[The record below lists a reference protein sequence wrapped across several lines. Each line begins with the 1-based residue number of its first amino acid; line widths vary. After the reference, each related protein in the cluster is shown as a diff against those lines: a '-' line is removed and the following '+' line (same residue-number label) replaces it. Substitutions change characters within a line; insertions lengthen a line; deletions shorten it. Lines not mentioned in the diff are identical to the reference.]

1 MGLVQ
6 QKELEA
12 RYLMHA
18 YGREDVQ
25 FVRGEMT
32 RLFDDAGK
40 EYLDFLAGIAVVSVG
55 HCNPRVTAAIVEQA
69 EKLVHVSNYF
79 YIEKRGQLAER
90 LSKMLTG
97 EAGVAPDAGGEAGCE
112 AAGATG
118 MDAAGGANG
127 GQWKTFFANSG
138 AEANEGAVKLARRWG
153 KEHLDGA
160 WGIVTAKRSF
170 HGRTLAT
177 LAATAQD
184 RFQDPFAPLPSGF
197 SHVPLN
203 DVDALEAALD
213 AEVDGTRPA
222 ALLLEP
228 IQGES
233 GVWPCT
239 REYVQAARRLTEERG
254 MLLIFDEVQTGLART
269 GSPFCF
275 QRFDVVPDV
284 VTMAKGIAN
293 GVPMGAFSARGE
305 LGELLQPGMH
315 GSTFGGSAL
324 AVAAAN
330 ATTQIMCEPGFC
342 AHVADVGSYL
352 SERLAALP
360 FVTQVRGAG
369 LMVGASIDAPL
380 SHALVR
386 AGLSLGLVF
395 NAPADDVLRFL
406 PPLVIERADVDELV
420 DKLPECYEE
429 ACR

>member
-1 MGLVQ
+1 MGLAQ
-6 QKELEA
+6 EKELEA

-18 YGREDVQ
+18 YGREDVR

-32 RLFDDAGK
+32 RLFDDAGR

-90 LSKMLTG
+90 LSKML
-97 EAGVAPDAGGEAGCE
+97 AGKAGGGK
-112 AAGATG
+112 
-118 MDAAGGANG
+118 
-127 GQWKTFFANSG
+127 WKTFFANSG

-153 KEHLDGA
+153 KERLGGA

-184 RFQDPFAPLPSGF
+184 RFQDPFAPLPPGF

-203 DVDALEAALD
+203 DVAALEAALD
-213 AEVDGTRPA
+213 GEVDGTRPA

-228 IQGES
+228 VQGES

-239 REYVQAARRLTEERG
+239 REYMQAARRLTEERG
-254 MLLIFDEVQTGLART
+254 MLLVLDEVQTGLART
-269 GSPFCF
+269 GKPFCF

-305 LGELLQPGMH
+305 AGSLLQPGMH

-324 AVAAAN
+324 AVAAAD

-342 AHVADVGSYL
+342 AHVADVGAYL

-369 LMVGASIDAPL
+369 LMVGASIDAPCA
-380 SHALVR
+380 HALVR
-386 AGLSLGLVF
+386 AGLDRGLVF

-406 PPLVIERADVDELV
+406 PPLVIERADVDALV
-420 DKLPECYEE
+420 DKLPECHEE

>member
-1 MGLVQ
+1 MGLAQ
-6 QKELEA
+6 EKELEA

-90 LSKMLTG
+90 LSKML
-97 EAGVAPDAGGEAGCE
+97 A
-112 AAGATG
+112 
-118 MDAAGGANG
+118 G

-153 KEHLDGA
+153 KERLDGA

-184 RFQDPFAPLPSGF
+184 RFQDPFAPLPPGF

-275 QRFDVVPDV
+275 QRFGVVPDV

-324 AVAAAN
+324 AVAAAD

-342 AHVADVGSYL
+342 AHVADVGAYL

-386 AGLSLGLVF
+386 AGLDCGLVF

-406 PPLVIERADVDELV
+406 PPLVIERTDVDELV
-420 DKLPECYEE
+420 DKLPKCYEE

>member
-1 MGLVQ
+1 MGLAEE
-6 QKELEA
+6 KELES

-18 YGREDVQ
+18 YAREDVQ
-25 FVRGEMT
+25 FTRGEMT
-32 RLFDDAGK
+32 RLFDDGGR

-79 YIEKRGQLAER
+79 HIEKRGQLARR
-90 LSKMLTG
+90 LSEMLAGKTG
-97 EAGVAPDAGGEAGCE
+97 ADGEEGGETGGGS
-112 AAGATG
+112 GA
-118 MDAAGGANG
+118 DAAT
-127 GQWKTFFANSG
+127 WKTFFANSG

-153 KEHLDGA
+153 AERLDGA
-160 WGIVTAKRSF
+160 WGIVTARRSF

-184 RFQDPFAPLPSGF
+184 RFQDPFAPLPPGF

-203 DVDALEAALD
+203 DVAALEAALD

-228 IQGES
+228 VQGES

-239 REYVQAARRLTEERG
+239 REYMQAARRLTEQRG
-254 MLLIFDEVQTGLART
+254 MLLVLDEVQTGLART
-269 GSPFCF
+269 GKPFCF
-275 QRFDVVPDV
+275 QRLGVVPDV

-305 LGELLQPGMH
+305 AAELLQPGMH

-324 AVAAAN
+324 AVAAAD

-342 AHVADVGSYL
+342 AHVAEVGDYL

-360 FVTQVRGAG
+360 FVTDVRGAG
-369 LMVGASIDAPL
+369 LMVGASIDAA
-380 SHALVR
+380 HAHEMAR
-386 AGLSLGLVF
+386 AGLAHGLVF

-406 PPLVIERADVDELV
+406 PPLVIERADVDALV
-420 DKLPECYEE
+420 EKLPECYEE

>member
-1 MGLVQ
+1 MSLET
-6 QKELEA
+6 QKELES

-18 YGREDVQ
+18 YAREDVQ
-25 FVRGEMT
+25 FTRGEMM

-55 HCNPRVTAAIVEQA
+55 HCNPRVTQAIVDQA

-79 YIEKRGQLAER
+79 YIEKRGQLAAR
-90 LSKMLTG
+90 LSEMLSG
-97 EAGVAPDAGGEAGCE
+97 
-112 AAGATG
+112 
-118 MDAAGGANG
+118 AAGGAPEGGAGENG
-127 GQWKTFFANSG
+127 AAGKAGAPFTWKTFFANSG

-153 KEHLDGA
+153 AERLDGA

-184 RFQDPFAPLPSGF
+184 RFQDPFAPLPPGF

-203 DVDALEAALD
+203 DVDALAAALD
-213 AEVDGTRPA
+213 AEADGTRPA

-239 REYVQAARRLTEERG
+239 REYVQAARRLTAERG
-254 MLLIFDEVQTGLART
+254 MLLIFDEVQTGLCRT
-269 GSPFCF
+269 GAPFCF
-275 QRFDVVPDV
+275 QRFGVVPDV

-293 GVPMGAFSARGE
+293 GVPMGAFSATGE
-305 LGELLQPGMH
+305 AAALLQPGMH

-324 AVAAAN
+324 AVAAAD

-342 AHVADVGSYL
+342 AHAADVGAYL

-369 LMVGASIDAPL
+369 LMVGASIDAPCA
-380 SHALVR
+380 HALVR
-386 AGLSLGLVF
+386 AGLSCGLVF

-406 PPLVIERADVDELV
+406 PPLVAERAHVDELV
-420 DKLPECYEE
+420 EKLPECYEE